1 MNTPL
6 VSATELVDESGRAF
20 FDREVTLERAF
31 LQMRVAAAAQS
42 ALEDFSGD
50 PGAPVVFPVT
60 LFGPFEKGSGC
71 GPAGQRALLMSHE
84 PGSIFPKGTTRVS
97 WSTVIEGY
105 VFEGHFTVAV
115 GERLRPNSEHCVVRH
130 RNMTQ
135 EISSPFPSV
144 GVKVLRGAAQRRA
157 LRELVAP
164 VQDAQAAILRLSE
177 GLLVRA
183 LQRFSSRLASSNL
196 DWDDLMQIASMKT
209 LDMAVRY
216 ASADRPHAAW
226 GRVVGL
232 GVDKAV
238 QRALNKDAG
247 IGRPEEAVRKLF
259 RDVPEMRDASVDDI
273 RSALIPQIAEA
284 ATWSDA
290 RIAQAVGGAPR
301 IAPLPV
307 DDILGNGQ
315 VRIET
320 AGSMVDLLSDLI
332 PNVADRRRVAPF
344 LIVEG
349 LIDGDPSVYSSSQV
363 SRAKRDLMEILA
375 SRVESGEASQYQ
387 SLLDAFLSAKSE
399 TSTSGS
405 KARGG

>member
-1 MNTPL
+1 
-6 VSATELVDESGRAF
+6 
-20 FDREVTLERAF
+20 
-31 LQMRVAAAAQS
+31 
-42 ALEDFSGD
+42 
-50 PGAPVVFPVT
+50 
-60 LFGPFEKGSGC
+60 
-71 GPAGQRALLMSHE
+71 
-84 PGSIFPKGTTRVS
+84 
-97 WSTVIEGY
+97 
-105 VFEGHFTVAV
+105 
-115 GERLRPNSEHCVVRH
+115 
-130 RNMTQ
+130 MTQ